1 MERIVLAYSGDL
13 DTTVAIPWLRDKYHA
28 DVIAL
33 IVDIGQGGELDAVR
47 KRALAAGAA
56 RAHVLDAR
64 EEFASGYV
72 LRALQA
78 DASGDQPVGLTSSL
92 GRALVVSKLVEVAG
106 MEHSPAMAH
115 GCHAEGSVRFDVL
128 AHALNPALK
137 VVAPAREWATTRA
150 EQIEYAKSR
159 DISVPP
165 VEHERTDASLWGR
178 SVAGGVLDDA
188 WTEPPERVY
197 TLTKP
202 AAACPDAGVYVEVAF
217 DRGVP
222 TAINGVEMPILELIA
237 SLTTI
242 AAAHGVGR
250 IDAVRG
256 RPAGLNPRIV
266 HEAPAAV
273 ILHQAHA
280 ELQQLV
286 TSRDADSFSRIVG
299 LQYREAILDGQ
310 WFSPLR
316 EALDAYVKN
325 MQEHVTGTV
334 RLKLFK
340 GTSSSVGRRSPNALV
355 HSARDAE
362 KHDKAP
368 GTVISAFGRPG
379 ASKPPPVGTR

>member
-1 MERIVLAYSGDL
+1 
-13 DTTVAIPWLRDKYHA
+13 
-28 DVIAL
+28 
-33 IVDIGQGGELDAVR
+33 
-47 KRALAAGAA
+47 
-56 RAHVLDAR
+56 
-64 EEFASGYV
+64 
-72 LRALQA
+72 
-78 DASGDQPVGLTSSL
+78 
-92 GRALVVSKLVEVAG
+92 

-115 GCHAEGSVRFDVL
+115 GCHAEGSVRFDAL

-150 EQIEYAKSR
+150 EQLEYAKSR
-159 DISVPP
+159 DISVPA
-165 VEHERTDASLWGR
+165 VEPYRTDASLWGR
-178 SVAGGVLDDA
+178 SAAGGVLDDA
-188 WTEPPERVY
+188 WTEPPEGVY

-202 AAACPDAGVYVEVAF
+202 AAACPDAEAYVEVAF

-222 TAINGVEMPILELIA
+222 TAINGVEMPILDLIA

-316 EALDAYVKN
+316 EALDAYVRN
-325 MQEHVTGTV
+325 LQEHVTGTV

-340 GTSSSVGRRSPNALV
+340 GASASVGRRSPNALV
-355 HSARDAE
+355 HSPKDAAE
-362 KHDKAP
+362 KHDKASA
-368 GTVISAFGRPG
+368 TVINAFGRPA
-379 ASKPPPVGTR
+379 ASKPPVGTR